1 MNNDILKYS
10 SDELRKMPYT
20 VPEGYFEQVKAEI
33 SRSTGAEE
41 GVSLW
46 RKAVPYISVAAT
58 FLIMVSAGTFFL
70 EKTTQQD
77 GMTYEDYLVHSDVL
91 IEAEY
96 EQDTQIADATIAAE
110 DIIEYL
116 IYTGVTAEDIEQSK

>member
-10 SDELRKMPYT
+10 SDELKKMPYT

-33 SRSTGAEE
+33 SRSTAAEE

>member
-10 SDELRKMPYT
+10 SDELKKMPYT

-33 SRSTGAEE
+33 SRSTAAEE

-70 EKTTQQD
+70 EKTTQQE
-77 GMTYEDYLVHSDVL
+77 GMTYEDYLVHSDML

-96 EQDTQIADATIAAE
+96 EQDTQIADAAIADE

-116 IYTGVTAEDIEQSK
+116 IYTGVTAEDIELSK

>member
-33 SRSTGAEE
+33 SRSTAAEE

-77 GMTYEDYLVHSDVL
+77 GMTYEDYLVHSDML

-96 EQDTQIADATIAAE
+96 EQDTQIADAAIADE

-116 IYTGVTAEDIEQSK
+116 IYTGVTAEDIELSK

>member
-33 SRSTGAEE
+33 SRSTAAEE

-116 IYTGVTAEDIEQSK
+116 IYTGVTAEDIELSK

>member
-33 SRSTGAEE
+33 SRSTAAEE

>member
-33 SRSTGAEE
+33 SRSTAAEE
-41 GVSLW
+41 GVSMW

-77 GMTYEDYLVHSDVL
+77 GMTYEDYLVHSDML

-96 EQDTQIADATIAAE
+96 EQDTQIADAAIADE

-116 IYTGVTAEDIEQSK
+116 IYTGVTAEDIELSK

>member
-33 SRSTGAEE
+33 SRSTAAEE

-77 GMTYEDYLVHSDVL
+77 GMTYEDYLVHSDML

>member
-33 SRSTGAEE
+33 SRSTAAEE

-46 RKAVPYISVAAT
+46 RMAVPYISVAAT

-77 GMTYEDYLVHSDVL
+77 GMTYEDYLVHSDML

-116 IYTGVTAEDIEQSK
+116 IYTGVTAEDIELSK

>member
-33 SRSTGAEE
+33 SRSTAAEE

-77 GMTYEDYLVHSDVL
+77 GMTYEDYLVHSDML

-116 IYTGVTAEDIEQSK
+116 IYTGVTAEDIKLSK

>member
-1 MNNDILKYS
+1 MNEDILKYS
-10 SDELRKMPYT
+10 SDELRKTPFN
-20 VPEGYFEQVKAEI
+20 VPEGYFEQVKAEMKH
-33 SRSTGAEE
+33 SAAAEE

-46 RKAVPYISVAAT
+46 RKALPYISVAAI

-70 EKTTQQD
+70 EKTTHQD
-77 GMTYEDYLVHSDVL
+77 GMTYEDYLVHSDML

-96 EQDTQIADATIAAE
+96 EQDTQIAEADIVDE

-116 IYTGVTAEDIEQSK
+116 IYIGVTAEDIEQSK

>member
-33 SRSTGAEE
+33 SRSTASEE

-77 GMTYEDYLVHSDVL
+77 GMTYEDYLVHSDML

>member
-10 SDELRKMPYT
+10 SDELKKMPYT
-20 VPEGYFEQVKAEI
+20 VPEGYFKQVKAEI
-33 SRSTGAEE
+33 SRSTAAEE

-77 GMTYEDYLVHSDVL
+77 GMTYEDYLVHSDML

-116 IYTGVTAEDIEQSK
+116 IYTGVTAEDIELSK

>member
-10 SDELRKMPYT
+10 SDELKKMPYT

-33 SRSTGAEE
+33 SRSTAAEE

-70 EKTTQQD
+70 EKTTQQE
-77 GMTYEDYLVHSDVL
+77 GMTYEDYLVHSDML

-116 IYTGVTAEDIEQSK
+116 IYTGVTAEDIELSK

>member
-10 SDELRKMPYT
+10 SDELKKMPYT

-33 SRSTGAEE
+33 SRSTAAEE

-70 EKTTQQD
+70 EKTTQQE
-77 GMTYEDYLVHSDVL
+77 GMTYEDYLVHSDML

-110 DIIEYL
+110 DILEYL
-116 IYTGVTAEDIEQSK
+116 IYTGVTAEDIELSK

>member
-33 SRSTGAEE
+33 SRSTAAEE

-77 GMTYEDYLVHSDVL
+77 GMTYEDYLVHSDML

-116 IYTGVTAEDIEQSK
+116 IYTGVTAEDIELSK

>member
-1 MNNDILKYS
+1 MNIDILKYS

-33 SRSTGAEE
+33 SRSTAAEE

-116 IYTGVTAEDIEQSK
+116 IYTGVTAEDIELSK

>member
-1 MNNDILKYS
+1 MNTDILKNC
-10 SDELRKMPYT
+10 SDELTRTPYK
-20 VPEGYFEQVKAEI
+20 VPEGYFGQVKAEI
-33 SRSTGAEE
+33 MHKAAAEE
-41 GVSLW
+41 GTSLW
-46 RKAVPYISVAAT
+46 RKAVPYMSIAAT

-77 GMTYEDYLVHSDVL
+77 GMTYEDYLVHSDML

-96 EQDTQIADATIAAE
+96 EQDSHIADAAIADE

-116 IYTGVTAEDIEQSK
+116 IYTGVTAEDIELSK

>member
-20 VPEGYFEQVKAEI
+20 VPEGYFEQVKEEI
-33 SRSTGAEE
+33 SRSTAAEE

-77 GMTYEDYLVHSDVL
+77 GMTYEDYLVHSDML

>member
-1 MNNDILKYS
+1 
-10 SDELRKMPYT
+10 MPYT

-33 SRSTGAEE
+33 SRSTAAEE

-116 IYTGVTAEDIEQSK
+116 IYTGVTAEDIELSK

>member
-20 VPEGYFEQVKAEI
+20 VPEGYFEQVKEEI
-33 SRSTGAEE
+33 SRSTAAEE

-77 GMTYEDYLVHSDVL
+77 GMTYEDYLVHSDML

-116 IYTGVTAEDIEQSK
+116 IYTGVTAEDIELSK

>member
-33 SRSTGAEE
+33 SRSTAAEE

-58 FLIMVSAGTFFL
+58 FLLMVSAGTFFL

-77 GMTYEDYLVHSDVL
+77 GMTYEDYLVHSDML

-116 IYTGVTAEDIEQSK
+116 IYTGVTAEDIELSK

>member
-10 SDELRKMPYT
+10 SDELKKMPYT

-33 SRSTGAEE
+33 SRSTAAEE

-77 GMTYEDYLVHSDVL
+77 GMTYEDYLVHSDML

>member
-33 SRSTGAEE
+33 SRSTAAEE

-70 EKTTQQD
+70 EKTTQQE
-77 GMTYEDYLVHSDVL
+77 GMTYEDYLVHSDML

-116 IYTGVTAEDIEQSK
+116 IYTGVTAEDIELSK

>member
-33 SRSTGAEE
+33 SRSTAAEE

-70 EKTTQQD
+70 EKTTQQE
-77 GMTYEDYLVHSDVL
+77 GMTYEDYLVHSDML

-96 EQDTQIADATIAAE
+96 EQDTQIADAAIADE

-116 IYTGVTAEDIEQSK
+116 IYTGVTAEDIELSK

>member
-10 SDELRKMPYT
+10 SDELRKMPYI

-33 SRSTGAEE
+33 SRSTAAEE

-77 GMTYEDYLVHSDVL
+77 GMTYEDYLVHSDML

-116 IYTGVTAEDIEQSK
+116 IYTGVTAEDIELSK

>member
-33 SRSTGAEE
+33 SRSTAAEE

-70 EKTTQQD
+70 EKTTQQE
-77 GMTYEDYLVHSDVL
+77 GMTYEDYLVHSDML

>member
-10 SDELRKMPYT
+10 SDELKKMPYT

-33 SRSTGAEE
+33 SRSTAAEE

-77 GMTYEDYLVHSDVL
+77 GMTYEDYLVHSDML

-116 IYTGVTAEDIEQSK
+116 IYTGVTAEDIELSK